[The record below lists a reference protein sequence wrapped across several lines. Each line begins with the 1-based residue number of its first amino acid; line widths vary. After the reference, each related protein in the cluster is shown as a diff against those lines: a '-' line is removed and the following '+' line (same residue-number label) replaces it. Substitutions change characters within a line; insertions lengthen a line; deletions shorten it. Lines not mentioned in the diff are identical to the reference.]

1 MSDLKITLAA
11 ARVNARLTQAEV
23 ARNLKVSN
31 KTINNW
37 ENGKTEPT
45 YATLCML
52 ASMYQ
57 VPIDAILLPKTAT

>member
-11 ARVNARLTQAEV
+11 ARVNASLTQAEV
-23 ARNLKVSN
+23 ARKLKVSN
-31 KTINNW
+31 KTVNNW

-57 VPIDAILLPKTAT
+57 IPIDAIILPKITT